1 MHFTVPE
8 QVEELIVIE
17 ETNSTIIVNWT
28 DPTIPNGV
36 IIEYEVCYWRLGD
49 NCTEPISLN
58 NTDMSEVSIQEL
70 GKLADVAKLY
80 IYKSIKETV

>member
-1 MHFTVPE
+1 MPSIVPE

-28 DPTIPNGV
+28 EPKVPNGV
-36 IIEYEVCYWRLGD
+36 IIEYEVCYWRLGN
-49 NCTEPISLN
+49 NCTKPILLN

-70 GKLADVAKLY
+70 GKSAEPNFIQK
-80 IYKSIKETV
+80 